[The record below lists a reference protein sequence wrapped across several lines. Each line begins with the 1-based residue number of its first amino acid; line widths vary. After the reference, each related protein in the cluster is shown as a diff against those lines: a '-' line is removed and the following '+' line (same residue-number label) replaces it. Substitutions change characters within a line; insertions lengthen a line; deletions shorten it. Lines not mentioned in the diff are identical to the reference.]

1 MNIFKKTSSA
11 PKVQY
16 PLTLV
21 NMSKV
26 TLGILLALTV
36 YFFYTVGDS
45 MVKFVG
51 YRASVFEIGLFV
63 SIFSLLP
70 GILAKPQS
78 ETWGVAISLVNPC
91 YSHLIGVLRAIS
103 ATAGT
108 YAFISIPLSEAYSII
123 FLTPV
128 FITLLSVVA
137 LKEKV
142 TSTRWLL
149 MFISFASVVI
159 VVRPGFQELDWGHL
173 SALLG
178 AICSS
183 SATTL
188 TRTVAR
194 TERRLALFLL
204 PGLYTA
210 GLNMII
216 LIIVGFTWP
225 DVRDLLLL
233 LAGGLLNGFA
243 YIMLITAL
251 TPSPASRIAPIQ
263 YSQMVWGLIFGA
275 LFFNEVPD
283 TITFIGIGA
292 LIFAG
297 VANVVADGAQACI
310 ASRWAE
316 YRARRLGDPPPPN
329 N

>member
-1 MNIFKKTSSA
+1 MNVFKKTTSA
-11 PKVQY
+11 PKVHR
-16 PLTLV
+16 PLTLA
-21 NMSKV
+21 NMSNI
-26 TLGILLALTV
+26 TLGVLLALTV
-36 YFFYTVGDS
+36 YFFYTAGDAV
-45 MVKFVG
+45 VKFVG

-63 SIFSLLP
+63 TIFSLLP
-70 GILAKPQS
+70 GIFSKPRS
-78 ETWGVAISLVNPC
+78 ETWGEAISLVNPM

-128 FITLLSVVA
+128 FITLLSVVS

-149 MFISFASVVI
+149 TFISFASVVI
-159 VVRPGFQELDWGHL
+159 VVRPGFQELNWGHI
-173 SALLG
+173 SALLA

-194 TERRLALFLL
+194 TERRLALFLF

-210 GLNMII
+210 GLNII
-216 LIIVGFTWP
+216 ALIVVGFTWP
-225 DVRDLLLL
+225 DAWDLLLL
-233 LAGGLLNGFA
+233 LVAGLLNGFA
-243 YIMLITAL
+243 YIMLIAAL
-251 TPSPASRIAPIQ
+251 TLSPANRIAPIQ
-263 YSQMVWGLIFGA
+263 YSQMVWGLAFGA

-283 TITFIGIGA
+283 TIAFIGLGA

-297 VANVVADGAQACI
+297 VANVVADGAQARI
-310 ASRWAE
+310 ANRS
-316 YRARRLGDPPPPN
+316 DKP
-329 N
+329 